1 MRGLKRLG
9 WVMVMLLT
17 AAAVPR
23 TGRAADTSLEDR
35 VRALEQKVDQGQKGT
50 ATENQTITDR
60 INAIEK
66 EVKDNEKTLV
76 DKTGINIHA
85 LVAVDYLYDINR
97 PNTNTPNGPALYP
110 PSGNALPQPFLRTF
124 ANEKNSVILNNG
136 NLHFDRTADN
146 LPGFVVDLDFGKT
159 GDVVNNATY
168 FGRKNNGVP
177 ITGNGTD
184 FFDAAQFYLTYTVP
198 VGSGIKIKA
207 GRFVTLAGAEVI
219 KVYNNWN
226 YNVTD
231 SILFGFAIP
240 FTHTG
245 IMSSYAFNDQVS
257 LDLGVVNGWDTLVDN
272 NDGKSIHS
280 GLTLAFDPHITFYQ
294 TVTYGP
300 EQPGQFVTNTVNP
313 AVCGSSTSGT
323 CDPTLQLYVHPGESK
338 RLLLTSLITI
348 KPIDPLTII
357 FDYDY
362 GNDSNSVPV
371 NGLLRTAQWNGVA
384 GYLIYAFTDRLSGT
398 FRAEVFDDLNG
409 ARVLGPVNGHPTGGY
424 GQAATYYEFT
434 PTLSYKVAEGL
445 YWRNEYRH
453 DESDTKKVF
462 AHEGNYV
469 HGQDTIATEL
479 LYAF

>member
-1 MRGLKRLG
+1 MRGVKRLG
-9 WVMVMLLT
+9 WAMLMLLT
-17 AAAVPR
+17 AAALPR
-23 TGRAADTSLEDR
+23 MGRAADKTLEDR
-35 VRALEQKVDQGQKGT
+35 VRALEQKLDQEQKGT
-50 ATENQTITDR
+50 ATEQKTVTDR
-60 INAIEK
+60 IDAIEK
-66 EVKDNEKTLV
+66 EVKETEKTLV
-76 DKTGINIHA
+76 EKTGINIHA
-85 LVAVDYLYDINR
+85 LVATDYLFDINR
-97 PNTNTPNGPALYP
+97 PNNNTPNGPALYP

-136 NLHFDRTADN
+136 NLRFERTADN

-168 FGRKNNGVP
+168 FGRKSNGVP

-184 FFDAAQFYLTYTVP
+184 FFDATQFYLTYTVP
-198 VGSGIKIKA
+198 VGNGIKLKA

-226 YNVTD
+226 YNITD

-245 IMSSYAFNDQVS
+245 IMSSYAFTDQVS
-257 LDLGVVNGWDTLVDN
+257 LDLGVVNGWDALVDN

-280 GLTLAFDPHITFYQ
+280 GLTLAFIPQVTFYQ

-300 EQPGQFVTNTVNP
+300 EQTGQFVTNTVNP
-313 AVCGSSTSGT
+313 SVCGSSTSGT
-323 CDPTLQLYVHPGESK
+323 CDPTLQLYVHPGASK

-371 NGLLRTAQWNGVA
+371 DGLLRTAQWNGVA

-424 GQAATYYEFT
+424 GQASTYYEFT
-434 PTLSYKVAEGL
+434 PTLTYKVAEGL

-469 HGQDTIATEL
+469 HGQDTVATEL
-479 LYAF
+479 IYAF